1 MVNDKA
7 YKKLEERQEL
17 NEPHVTHGSF
27 SRKPIERVVR
37 PDTSR
42 SCVDRASR
50 QLRRRNLIL
59 QRPIFS
65 WNLFQQRRAPGHRTS
80 ILPMRY
86 LHRRPNSRAST
97 LFLPL
102 LLSTMYIL
110 LLFLL
115 YTSMRIVV
123 TYTIKVESLAILFK
137 IKERMENLESWFS

>member
-7 YKKLEERQEL
+7 YKKLEEWQVL

-27 SRKPIERVVR
+27 SREPIERVVR

-65 WNLFQQRRAPGHRTS
+65 
-80 ILPMRY
+80 
-86 LHRRPNSRAST
+86 
-97 LFLPL
+97 
-102 LLSTMYIL
+102 
-110 LLFLL
+110 
-115 YTSMRIVV
+115 
-123 TYTIKVESLAILFK
+123 
-137 IKERMENLESWFS
+137 